1 MAISAL
7 IFIIFF
13 SLLILLHF
21 VVSNIVKLFIR
32 LLMKDSLSSF
42 SAIKPSNSSKICG
55 KMLLILSLLMP
66 SVSSSFFSSV
76 FFSRVVI
83 SSVIVL
89 LFLLWLHQ
97 PTVPLLASLFLFF
110 PRLIL
115 VFSWTF
121 FMVLSFPIFVLF
133 LPGVDFFSP

>member
-42 SAIKPSNSSKICG
+42 SAIKPSNSSKIG